1 MKKLRCVLYA
11 SILFCFVGTA
21 IFMAFMPDTIPAHYN
36 MAGEAD
42 RFGSKY
48 ESLIWPVCAAV
59 MGCMFLFPSKL
70 PRGENAK
77 SGEKV
82 LLYAGICMVLFFTA
96 MGFYFMA
103 KSVRYDPVTASGAD
117 AAEILRFSGIAAGV
131 LLVLL
136 GNIMPKARRNALF
149 GLRTKWSMANDHV
162 WRKSQRFGGFASVAG
177 GLCVIAASVFASGM
191 PQVLLTGGVI
201 VLWLAL
207 CIVASYRFF
216 RQDVQENGAP
226 PG

>member
-1 MKKLRCVLYA
+1 MKKLRYALYA
-11 SILFCFVGTA
+11 SVLLCLAGTA
-21 IFMAFMPDTIPAHYN
+21 VFLIFMPDTIPAHYN

-59 MGCMFLFPSKL
+59 MGGMFLLPSKL
-70 PRGENAK
+70 LRGEDGK
-77 SGEKV
+77 LGEKL
-82 LLYAGICMVLFFTA
+82 LLYMGICMVLFFTA

-103 KSVRYDPVTASGAD
+103 KSLRYDPDGGISTAGL
-117 AAEILRFSGIAAGV
+117 LRLTGV
-131 LLVLL
+131 AVGVPLIIL

-149 GLRTKWSMANDHV
+149 GLRTKWSMANDRV
-162 WRKSQRFGGFASVAG
+162 WQKSQRFGGFASVAC
-177 GLCVIAASVFASGM
+177 GLCMIAAAVFASGM
-191 PQVLLTGGVI
+191 PQVLLTAGVM

-207 CIVASYRFF
+207 CIAASYRFF
-216 RQDVQENGAP
+216 VQDLQENGAP